1 MSKINISPRIST
13 LPLSAVRKLVPY
25 ANETKKKGVLIY
37 HLNIG
42 DPDIKTPEAM
52 LKVLKQWQINPIGY
66 APGIGEPIF
75 LDALLTYY
83 HRLGQIFVKKED
95 LIATIGG
102 SEAVAMALFAVT
114 SPGDEVLVFE
124 PFYSGYLPPAHLF
137 GVKLVAVPTRIQD
150 GFHLPPKKTIESKI
164 TTKTKAILFCTPGN
178 PTGTVYTRQE
188 MKMLVALAK
197 KRGLFL
203 ISDEVYREF
212 IFVNRS
218 HVSLLEF
225 MTQIPDQAILVDSL
239 SKRYSL
245 CGARL
250 GVLLSLNKAVI
261 KGVSIMAQGRL
272 SGGLIDQHL
281 AAKLIDVP
289 HSYISAIQKEYRKR
303 RDFLYEGLLSIPG
316 VTMTKPEGAFYCM
329 VSLPVK
335 NAEQFCIWLLTHFRD
350 NNETVMLAPGAGFY
364 ITPGQGKN
372 EVRIAYVLKISQLKR
387 CIQIIAQALSA
398 YNTQVM

>member
-1 MSKINISPRIST
+1 M
-13 LPLSAVRKLVPY
+13 
-25 ANETKKKGVLIY
+25 
-37 HLNIG
+37 
-42 DPDIKTPEAM
+42 
-52 LKVLKQWQINPIGY
+52 
-66 APGIGEPIF
+66 
-75 LDALLTYY
+75 
-83 HRLGQIFVKKED
+83 
-95 LIATIGG
+95 
-102 SEAVAMALFAVT
+102 
-114 SPGDEVLVFE
+114 
-124 PFYSGYLPPAHLF
+124 
-137 GVKLVAVPTRIQD
+137 
-150 GFHLPPKKTIESKI
+150 
-164 TTKTKAILFCTPGN
+164 
-178 PTGTVYTRQE
+178 
-188 MKMLVALAK
+188 
-197 KRGLFL
+197 
-203 ISDEVYREF
+203 SDEVYREF

-372 EVRIAYVLKISQLKR
+372 EVRIAYVLKISQLTR
-387 CIQIIAQALSA
+387 CLQIIAQALST